1 MAVYIGMNDTMAQ
14 NERTQEKDL
23 VEEATAGHVSY
34 EVREERVCAFK
45 GCIGKLVFNLSSG
58 HHQGCAD
65 PVSAR
70 A

>member
-45 GCIGKLVFNLSSG
+45 GCIGKLVFKSQLGSSSG
-58 HHQGCAD
+58 LC
-65 PVSAR
+65 
-70 A
+70 